1 MNQRPVSTT
10 LLTAMA
16 LWSLWLWRR
25 HRLQG
30 VSPAP
35 PGPML
40 GPPVPPGLLLPHPQG
55 PNPQDW
61 NPDILPL
68 PDQNN
73 NYPGGSVIG

>member
-10 LLTAMA
+10 LLTALL
-16 LWSLWLWRR
+16 LWALWLWRR
-25 HRLQG
+25 HKLQG

-35 PGPML
+35 AAPAL
-40 GPPVPPGLLLPHPQG
+40 GPPVPPGLLLPGDHP
-55 PNPQDW
+55 PQDW

-68 PDQNN
+68 PQGPAS